1 MSKPEQSL
9 APQQARSRE
18 SLNKLLRA
26 AIEVL
31 RHHGVAGTTIPRIAA
46 HAGLT
51 PGAVYRRFRNK
62 DVLLEN
68 AILSILEDQD
78 KFLRLSLTVE
88 AAAEIPFPTLA
99 EQLINS
105 LVVSYRANASLLRAV
120 RQFLQIN
127 EGTPFW
133 KKAAKLEL
141 RTFEYLVAIFVT
153 SGEIEHPDPR
163 SAVALGLV
171 MLIGTLWEVVV
182 NPGDIKL
189 WKGLLP
195 KDDRA
200 LKGELTRSF
209 LRYLGA
215 ERKAG
220 RKQIA
225 GAREVGPLR
234 IPSG

>member
-1 MSKPEQSL
+1 VRRPEQAL

-18 SLNKLLRA
+18 SLRRLLRA
-26 AIEVL
+26 TVEVL
-31 RHHGVAGTTIPRIAA
+31 GQHGIAGATIPRIAV

-62 DVLLEN
+62 DVLLET

-88 AAAEIPFPTLA
+88 AAAEIPFSTLV
-99 EQLINS
+99 EQVINS
-105 LVVSYRANASLLRAV
+105 LVVSYRANANLLRAV
-120 RQFLQIN
+120 RQFLQEK

-133 KKAAKLEL
+133 KKAAKLQI

-153 SGEIEHPDPR
+153 SGREIKHADPR
-163 SAVALGLV
+163 TAAALGLV
-171 MLIGTLWEVVV
+171 MVIGTLWEVVV

-189 WKGLLP
+189 WKSFLP
-195 KDDRA
+195 KDDRT

-209 LRYLGA
+209 LCYLGV
-215 ERKAG
+215 ERD
-220 RKQIA
+220 
-225 GAREVGPLR
+225 L
-234 IPSG
+234 